1 MKLILIIILAVACQ
15 AYRPITERSWVKF
28 RKVKLPTY
36 ESSPL
41 HGEPDIIRATDILIE
56 ERITKLSTMVRKS
69 VSDFHAQ
76 LKQYTTEL
84 TERIKRAT
92 TKAEYGFVRKPE
104 LRHQYRMLF
113 NHHGQVISGLK
124 NMDLFLSIDLPK
136 IEDIAHVPPP
146 FPDCDN
152 WAAPHK
158 TNRNQHVYYS
168 AHGFGVNN
176 HGPMT
181 ELNTNT
187 SEYLAEAIHITV
199 CNQYKTKYIK
209 LLERI
214 ETIKRNITYKIEK
227 VMPRL
232 MPNENA
238 ILYGKETLSDASR
251 QKRAIPLGL
260 IFSGVSAI
268 GGLIMKGVNTW
279 SNYKKSKAMTKA
291 VEKLYEAQ
299 ETDHRR
305 LTRLEGQTSLLAKTT
320 RTAFQ
325 HIDYRLLHL
334 DTKLNSTVQH
344 MTEFFKRTETH
355 FRFTWEALVSNR
367 LAIHLLSSGSAMYD
381 MVLRQYLHYYQNYD
395 VTLDHFLTGLD
406 ALGTGRLTF
415 QVLDPDELDRFLSAI
430 RRQLREERSPFELAF
445 NHTYQ
450 FYAEPMVMFT
460 NMHDQLLVNVPI
472 LLRLATQ
479 KPLNLYS
486 IDTVPMPF
494 DTETLDGN
502 NNEYTF
508 INNSYPYMALNEH
521 NYIPLTETQLR
532 MCDKMGSTYYCQ
544 NSYVLRQ
551 RTQHTCESA
560 IYYKMDAKTITTHC
574 QAKFAANVEFTPK
587 VLDAGETMVLFN
599 LPRPWILLCGQ
610 EKQPTEIE
618 YATYK
623 VVDRKEFC
631 ECSLTA
637 GSFQL
642 DETLVKCTPEI
653 DSEADGRFKS
663 YFAINKIIFDYLQ
676 AEKDVQLDSTVVQAL
691 SRLLDVKPEYDWT
704 PLNWYVN
711 PDLPDNVIN
720 QEPSSVIADLM
731 GVMEHIIT
739 EGEEEAY
746 QSEIQYRNAQSEF
759 KRFIKSA
766 EGWRKLEFISS
777 ILGMLALVALIVIAI
792 FRSRIVESII
802 LGSAVMDEYKF
813 INPSAPP
820 ACVKAFSLPPPYPD
834 HIQFQPPTL
843 PQNWGDK
850 GAEGKQKLA
859 AQMTTWITTILIIIT
874 LLAILYTIFK
884 KCRYVSSLPR
894 VCFPLYPFSTIL
906 RGTARTDIFVE
917 IVNLASVEAMWA
929 HFASVAVHPSQLR
942 ITGYPRTY
950 DMHIIKLCCCRQLQ
964 IDWQN
969 IVLCDLDRNI
979 IKLPALGKISL
990 WATNDLES
998 IETNIPYQIRVYG
1011 RVLDLVIP
1019 LEIKDD
1025 VCITDH
1031 RLY

>member
-1 MKLILIIILAVACQ
+1 
-15 AYRPITERSWVKF
+15 
-28 RKVKLPTY
+28 
-36 ESSPL
+36 
-41 HGEPDIIRATDILIE
+41 
-56 ERITKLSTMVRKS
+56 
-69 VSDFHAQ
+69 
-76 LKQYTTEL
+76 
-84 TERIKRAT
+84 
-92 TKAEYGFVRKPE
+92 
-104 LRHQYRMLF
+104 
-113 NHHGQVISGLK
+113 
-124 NMDLFLSIDLPK
+124 
-136 IEDIAHVPPP
+136 
-146 FPDCDN
+146 
-152 WAAPHK
+152 
-158 TNRNQHVYYS
+158 
-168 AHGFGVNN
+168 
-176 HGPMT
+176 
-181 ELNTNT
+181 
-187 SEYLAEAIHITV
+187 
-199 CNQYKTKYIK
+199 
-209 LLERI
+209 
-214 ETIKRNITYKIEK
+214 
-227 VMPRL
+227 

-238 ILYGKETLSDASR
+238 ILYGKETLSNASR

-299 ETDHRR
+299 EIDHRR

-320 RTAFQ
+320 KTAFQ

-334 DTKLNSTVQH
+334 DTKLNSTIQH

-430 RRQLREERSPFELAF
+430 RRQLWEVRSPFELAF

-450 FYAEPMVMFT
+450 FYTEPMVMFT
-460 NMHDQLLVNVPI
+460 NTHDQLLVNVPI

-494 DTETLDGN
+494 DMETLDGR

-532 MCDKMGSTYYCQ
+532 MCDKMGPTYYCQ
-544 NSYVLRQ
+544 NLYVLRQ

-560 IYYKMDAKTITTHC
+560 IYYKMDAKMITKHC

-599 LPRPWILLCGQ
+599 LPRLWILLCGQ
-610 EKQPTEIE
+610 EKQPTEIDF
-618 YATYK
+618 ATYK

-653 DSEADGRFKS
+653 NSEADGRFKL

-676 AEKDVQLDSTVVQAL
+676 AEKDVQLDSTVIQAL

-711 PDLPDNVIN
+711 PDLPDNIIN
-720 QEPSSVIADLM
+720 KQPSSIIADLM

-759 KRFIKSA
+759 KRFLKSA
-766 EGWRKLEFISS
+766 EGWRKFEFVSS

-813 INPSAPP
+813 VNQSAPP
-820 ACVKAFSLPPPYPD
+820 ACVKVFSLPPAYPNQ
-834 HIQFQPPTL
+834 IQFQPPTL
-843 PQNWGDK
+843 LQNWGDK

-917 IVNLASVEAMWA
+917 VVNLASAEAMWV
-929 HFASVAVHPSQLR
+929 HFTSVAVHPSQLR
-942 ITGYPRTY
+942 ITGYPRAY
-950 DMHIIKLCCCRQLQ
+950 NMHIIKLCCCRQLQ

-969 IVLCDLDRNI
+969 IVLCNLDCNV

-990 WATNDLES
+990 WSTNDLAS
-998 IETNIPYQIRVYG
+998 IENNIPYQIRVYG

-1025 VCITDH
+1025 VHITDH